1 MRNLITVA
9 SLLLLLTACGTPKEG
24 QLVESDNDTIDR
36 RTATA
41 ELILKRFSDGATT
54 LSHTSVAYEPFVLM
68 LTDLPTEAVLQVQHI
83 YHPSAPDTMMLTT
96 FRIEEERLLEQSAI
110 ILPGAHYQF
119 VDNARNLLQ
128 VTTSQPEEGLPTHQ
142 LVNLIDGTVICRY
155 TQALATLTL
164 PTNAVKR
171 YAGFHSA
178 NSTVPLHNNEAFQGW
193 TGVLTYARQGG
204 TIAAIAIKSYDSR
217 LFEKIRQ
224 FPPDIFFIV
233 ERGGNE
239 IRTRDLEL
247 FPEAGQ
253 TPPTIPTDFAIEI
266 NFGKIRELE
275 NIRIPVV
282 NDALQLPTLTDTRLA
297 LEVISPE

>member
-1 MRNLITVA
+1 MGLVI
-9 SLLLLLTACGTPKEG
+9 ACSTSKEG
-24 QLVESDNDTIDR
+24 QLVDNQGKGLDS

-41 ELILKRFSDGATT
+41 SLMLERFDDGSTT
-54 LSHTSVAYEPFVLM
+54 LSHTSVAFETFVLM
-68 LTDLPTEAVLQVQHI
+68 LGDLPTEAVLQVQHKE
-83 YHPSAPDTMMLTT
+83 YPLDPDTMVFTT
-96 FRIEEERLLEQSAI
+96 YRVDGDLLVEQSQI
-110 ILPGAHYQF
+110 TTQGANYQF
-119 VDNARNLLQ
+119 VGNARNLIQ
-128 VTTSQPEEGLPTHQ
+128 VTTEVPEDGLPAHQ
-142 LVNLIDGTVICRY
+142 LIDLMSGQIICTY
-155 TQALATLTL
+155 TQGLATLTL
-164 PTNAVKR
+164 PTNAMKR
-171 YAGFHSA
+171 YAGFHST
-178 NSTVPLHNNEAFQGW
+178 NSNVALHDTEEYQGW
-193 TGVLTYARQGG
+193 TGILTYAKPRG
-204 TIAAIAIKSYDSR
+204 TIAQIALKSYDSR

-224 FPPDIFFIV
+224 FPPDVFYVV

-239 IRTRDLEL
+239 IRTADLEL

>member
-1 MRNLITVA
+1 MRNLIAVA
-9 SLLLLLTACGTPKEG
+9 SLMLGLAACGTTKEG
-24 QLVESDNDTIDR
+24 QLVDTNNDTIDR
-36 RTATA
+36 KTATA
-41 ELILKRFSDGATT
+41 ELVLKRFSDGATT
-54 LSHTSVAYEPFVLM
+54 LSHTNVTYAPFVLM

-83 YHPSAPDTMMLTT
+83 HHPSAPDTMTFTT
-96 FRIEEERLLEQSAI
+96 YRIEEDRLIEQSAI
-110 ILPGAHYQF
+110 TLPGANHQF

-142 LVNLIDGTVICRY
+142 LVNLIDGTIICRY

-164 PTNAVKR
+164 PTNAMKR

-178 NSTVPLHNNEAFQGW
+178 NSPVPLHRKESFQGW

-204 TIAAIAIKSYDSR
+204 TIEAIALKSYDSR

-253 TPPTIPTDFAIEI
+253 TPPTVPTDFAIEI

-282 NDALQLPTLTDTRLA
+282 NDALRLPTLTDTRLA
-297 LEVISPE
+297 LEVISVE